1 MAFILIVTTLA
12 SSKAVEDEPGQAEE
26 LIQENRQTGKCAQRT
41 GGKSFLEIKERN
53 RSSNK
58 YTFYQITVKITS
70 D

>member
-41 GGKSFLEIKERN
+41 GGKSFWKLRKEIDLVIYILFTK
-53 RSSNK
+53 S
-58 YTFYQITVKITS
+58 Q
-70 D
+70 